1 MTKDEIMND
10 VEMEGEDSSET
21 KETENDVDVDVDV
34 DFDGMEDETMNDV
47 VDMDVEDTE
56 TKEDVMNVD
65 LLLDLLKASKKAGEE
80 IADKHVLLQIGL
92 TGAGKVSNALN
103 CDICI
108 DSLMNACYIDTYIR
122 LAFSLYFDRR
132 RAPYISLE
140 QNSRKKTWMDILT
153 TSQLKFLTKL

>member
-10 VEMEGEDSSET
+10 VEIEIEVEDSSET
-21 KETENDVDVDVDV
+21 KETENKNDV
-34 DFDGMEDETMNDV
+34 DGMEDETMNDIV
-47 VDMDVEDTE
+47 VMEAEDIE

-103 CDICI
+103 CDI
-108 DSLMNACYIDTYIR
+108 
-122 LAFSLYFDRR
+122 
-132 RAPYISLE
+132 
-140 QNSRKKTWMDILT
+140 
-153 TSQLKFLTKL
+153 